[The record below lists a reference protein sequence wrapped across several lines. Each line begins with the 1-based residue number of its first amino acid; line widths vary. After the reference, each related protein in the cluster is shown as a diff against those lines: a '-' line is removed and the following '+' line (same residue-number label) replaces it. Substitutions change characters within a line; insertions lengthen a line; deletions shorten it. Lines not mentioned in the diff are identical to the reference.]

1 MAAAAVA
8 LFTAVGSADAAVLT
22 GTFNVT
28 AVNVTNVSRA
38 ESGATRANFDAA
50 LAGTLGGDNS
60 VSISDDFVY
69 TGPLFFGTPAAQNIA
84 GWLAT
89 GGVGSSV
96 SDLDASF
103 GGLTLSKGNIDAPG
117 GGTATTTFFLFT
129 PTFGLG
135 AGKFTVQHDDGLA
148 IFENGS
154 LLGGFVGPNVERKT
168 VVDGF
173 GGGAFELLYVA
184 TNNNPSILEVDADL
198 APIPVPAPL
207 ALLASALMGLGFLRR
222 RGGAAA

>member
-8 LFTAVGSADAAVLT
+8 LFGIAGTAQASVLT

-50 LAGTLGGDNS
+50 LADTLGGANS
-60 VSISDDFVY
+60 VSMSDDFVY
-69 TGPLFFGTPAAQNIA
+69 TGPLFFGTPAAQDIA

-89 GGVGSSV
+89 GGVGSSF
-96 SDLDASF
+96 SGLDPSF
-103 GGLTLSKGNIDAPG
+103 GGLTLSKGNID

-135 AGKFTVQHDDGLA
+135 AGEFTVRHDDGLA

-154 LLGGFVGPNVERKT
+154 LLGGFVGPNTARTT
-168 VVDGF
+168 VVGGY

-184 TNNNPSILEVDADL
+184 TNNNPSILEVDANL
-198 APIPVPAPL
+198 SPIPVPAPL

-222 RGGAAA
+222 RGTAA

>member
-8 LFTAVGSADAAVLT
+8 LFTVAGSADAAVLN

-28 AVNVTNVSRA
+28 AVNVTNVSRT
-38 ESGATRANFDAA
+38 ESEATRANFDAA
-50 LAGTLGGDNS
+50 LADTLGGANS
-60 VSISDDFVY
+60 VSTSDSFVY
-69 TGPLFFGTPAAQNIA
+69 TGPLFLGTPAAQTIA
-84 GWLAT
+84 GWLGT

-96 SDLDASF
+96 SGLDAAF
-103 GGLTLSKGNIDAPG
+103 GGLTLSKGNIDAPN

-129 PTFGLG
+129 PTFALG
-135 AGKFTVQHDDGLA
+135 AGEFTVRHDDGVAL
-148 IFENGS
+148 FEDGARI
-154 LLGGFVGPNVERKT
+154 GGFVGPNTARTT
-168 VVDGF
+168 VVSGF

-207 ALLASALMGLGFLRR
+207 ALLASALMGFGFLGRR
-222 RGGAAA
+222 KKAA